1 MSHTRKALP
10 FDPNPEWSHF
20 YSSGLEIRTYIQER
34 VRKHNLD
41 KHIEFRTTVCS
52 AIWQEDS
59 AQWKLG
65 LSKDDG
71 ASQREELFD
80 VLISARGFLTTPKWP
95 DIPGLHDFTGKLVH
109 SAAWDHGFD
118 YAGKRIGVIG
128 NGSSGIQ
135 IIPQMA
141 ALPGTH
147 VTSFQRG
154 PTWIVSRMTPATL
167 LGSDDPSFNPAYR
180 EEDKALFR
188 DPAEMKKY
196 RKKVQSAINSSFKMV
211 CAQHDGRASPR
222 SPKMQAAKR

>member
-1 MSHTRKALP
+1 M
-10 FDPNPEWSHF
+10 
-20 YSSGLEIRTYIQER
+20 
-34 VRKHNLD
+34 RKHNLD

-52 AIWQEDS
+52 AIWQEGS
-59 AQWKLG
+59 SQWKLS
-65 LSKDDG
+65 LSKADDGGDG
-71 ASQREELFD
+71 ASRREELFD

-95 DIPGLHDFTGKLVH
+95 DIPGLGDFKGKLVH

-135 IIPQMA
+135 ILPQMA

-154 PTWIVSRMTPATL
+154 PTWIVSRMTPASL

-188 DPAEMKKY
+188 DPVEMKRY
-196 RKKVQSAINSSFKMV
+196 RKRVQSAINSSFKMV
-211 CAQHDGRASPR
+211 RAPA
-222 SPKMQAAKR
+222 MI